1 MKFNTNNKGIMAI
14 GTLIIFIAVIV
25 VTMIAAGVLLR
36 ATGLLSEAGFAVEEE
51 ARERLVSGLEVYT
64 VFVFGDP
71 VDGTVDRFEFFSRL
85 RPGSTPI
92 EMGATGIS
100 VDSASVSTDAQLNA
114 SLIGAENCT
123 FENLEPDVEYCFE
136 DRFGNG
142 NTVLEQGELFI
153 IRYRLSN
160 SSALTTFEEFDALF
174 TPRTG
179 GQEELR
185 LRTPEFIL
193 QERVRLR

>member
-1 MKFNTNNKGIMAI
+1 MNFKTNNKGIMAI

-71 VDGTVDRFEFFSRL
+71 VTGTIDRFEFYSRL

-92 EMGATGIS
+92 EMGATGLSI
-100 VDSASVSTDAQLNA
+100 DSASVSTDATLNS
-114 SLIGAENCT
+114 SLIGGANCT
-123 FENLEPDVEYCFE
+123 FTNLAANDEFCFE
-136 DRFGNG
+136 DRFGNS
-142 NTVLEQGELFI
+142 NTVMEQGELFI
-153 IRYRLSN
+153 IRYKLSN
-160 SSALTTFEEFDALF
+160 ASALSTFEEFDALF
-174 TPRTG
+174 APRTG
-179 GQEELR
+179 GTEELR

-193 QERVRLR
+193 QERIRLR